1 MLASVGILSWTG
13 VVGVFALF
21 PWCGG
26 CPLVWWVSL
35 HFVLGVMGVFALLG
49 LGSSGESGP
58 PALVLSLP
66 LATHQTKPN
75 PKEVSRKQ
83 SHYENFGQHLQM
95 EPSQ

>member
-13 VVGVFALF
+13 VVGVFALCL
-21 PWCGG
+21 WCDR

-35 HFVLGVMGVFALLG
+35 GVVGVFALLG

-58 PALVLSLP
+58 PALVLSLL
-66 LATHQTKPN
+66 LATQQTKPN

-83 SHYENFGQHLQM
+83 SHYENFGQHLQI